1 MKTDN
6 VPGRSTMTNEEDA
19 RITAAA
25 EADPDTW
32 ILTDED
38 WEEMGSIDEVDP
50 EFAEQIR
57 KHGARIT
64 TETLATVNDF
74 KEEITIAL
82 DAGLVTYFR
91 QTGDGWQQLLNDTL
105 RNAVFGEDIT
115 PPVCNE
121 GALGC
126 TAHHEDTS
134 QTTSHESAAETVAP

>member
-6 VPGRSTMTNEEDA
+6 VPSRSTMTDEEDA

-38 WEEMGSIDEVDP
+38 WEETGSIDEVDP
-50 EFAEQIR
+50 EFAAEIR

-74 KEEITIAL
+74 KEEVTVAL

-105 RNAVFGEDIT
+105 RNAVFGEDIP

-126 TAHHEDTS
+126 NDNHDDTS
-134 QTTSHESAAETVAP
+134 PTRTPEHAAETVAP